1 MVNKKEG
8 DMYLFNQLNES
19 AKATAIQTYCKHMG
33 VFGLENQV
41 NEFLLSRYGEK
52 VKFYE
57 DGILFLHEVKE
68 FK

>member
-19 AKATAIQTYCKHMG
+19 AKATAIETYCKHMG
-33 VFGLENQV
+33 VFGLENKV
-41 NEFLLSRYGEK
+41 NQFLLSRNGQK
-52 VKFYE
+52 LKFYE

>member
-8 DMYLFNQLNES
+8 DMYLFNQLSES

-33 VFGLENQV
+33 IFGLENQV
-41 NEFLLSRYGEK
+41 NKFLLSRYGEK
-52 VKFYE
+52 LKFYD

>member
-1 MVNKKEG
+1 
-8 DMYLFNQLNES
+8 MYLFNQLSES
-19 AKATAIQTYCKHMG
+19 VKATAIQTYCKHMG
-33 VFGLENQV
+33 AVGLENKV